1 MDAGPVGLVSIAAEA
16 GCDGV
21 CIFTH
26 IPANVDKALF
36 PVVDEGNKAELLK
49 AMRDRDI
56 AVSNVEFFPIT
67 ADAEIADFCHGLAL
81 GAELGAAR
89 AVCHIHDTNS
99 DRAVDTL
106 GKLADLAAK
115 YGLDLGLEFMG
126 MTAGCRSL
134 DHAAWFVDQVA
145 RPNLG
150 IAIDMLHLVRTGGTV
165 ADVAALDSRYF
176 SYAQIC
182 DGRGLH
188 ISSDYMGEALGREL
202 PGDGDFPVQAIIEA
216 LPLCCPLD
224 IEVPCSKLAERNVS
238 MNEWVREAISRS
250 RELINQATIWR

>member
-1 MDAGPVGLVSIAAEA
+1 MDAGPVGLISIAAEA
-16 GCDGV
+16 GCVGV

-36 PVVDEGNKAELLK
+36 PVVDDGNKDEMLA
-49 AMRDRDI
+49 AMRERYI

-67 ADAEIADFCHGLAL
+67 ADAEIADFCPGLAL

-89 AVCHIHDTNS
+89 AVCHIHDTQS
-99 DRAVDTL
+99 ERAVDML
-106 GKLADLAAK
+106 GSLADRASG

-134 DHAAWFVDQVA
+134 DHAVWFVDQVA

-150 IAIDMLHLVRTGGTV
+150 IAIDMLHLVRTGGTA
-165 ADVAALDSRYF
+165 ADVAALESRYF

-188 ISSDYMGEALGREL
+188 LSSDYMEEALGREL
-202 PGDGDFPVQAIIEA
+202 PGDGDFPIQAIIEA
-216 LPLCCPLD
+216 LPHCCPLD
-224 IEVPCSKLAERNVS
+224 VEVPSSKPAERNIS
-238 MNEWVREAISRS
+238 MDEWAGEAISRS
-250 RELINQATIWR
+250 RELIDRATSWR